1 MVYHIKVRFLMRISN
16 IIGNFLHKSRIKSEK
31 SLPILKNEGQSLCQ
45 DCVEIGVESG
55 YFVPR
60 KLFFTGMCTGYWL
73 VVWWNTLMDWQW
85 VKAGTKSFISC
96 CIGECLPMFYSPP
109 PLCRPKSS

>member
-55 YFVPR
+55 YFVPC
-60 KLFFTGMCTGYWL
+60 KLFFTGMYRIFARG
-73 VVWWNTLMDWQW
+73 VVECSYGVAMGKGW
-85 VKAGTKSFISC
+85 
-96 CIGECLPMFYSPP
+96 GELIY
-109 PLCRPKSS
+109 

>member
-1 MVYHIKVRFLMRISN
+1 MRISN
-16 IIGNFLHKSRIKSEK
+16 IISNFLHKSRIKSEK

-85 VKAGTKSFISC
+85 VKGWGRIHLLVVASESVYRYFIVL
-96 CIGECLPMFYSPP
+96 LPCVVRRVRELRQPA
-109 PLCRPKSS
+109 

>member
-1 MVYHIKVRFLMRISN
+1 MVYHIKVHFLMRISN
-16 IIGNFLHKSRIKSEK
+16 IISNFLHKSRIKSEK

-60 KLFFTGMCTGYWL
+60 KLFFTGYVYRILARG
-73 VVWWNTLMDWQW
+73 VVEYSYGLAMGKGWDE
-85 VKAGTKSFISC
+85 FI
-96 CIGECLPMFYSPP
+96 Y
-109 PLCRPKSS
+109 

>member
-31 SLPILKNEGQSLCQ
+31 SLPILKKEGQSLCQ

-55 YFVPR
+55 YFVPC
-60 KLFFTGMCTGYWL
+60 KLFFSLGMC
-73 VVWWNTLMDWQW
+73 
-85 VKAGTKSFISC
+85 
-96 CIGECLPMFYSPP
+96 IGIYSWCGGM
-109 PLCRPKSS
+109 LLWIGNR